1 MDLIAIRSR
10 FIQENLQKALN
21 GGDRFLAWMT
31 AHEFRRYYQWHR
43 DSFPEAERRAIAD
56 ELSRLERLC
65 TNQRQPSEAASA
77 HTDRIRHQFQETTL
91 A

>member
-10 FIQENLQKALN
+10 FIQDNLRKALN

-31 AHEFRRYYQWHR
+31 AHEFHRYFQWHR

-56 ELSRLERLC
+56 QLFRLERLC
-65 TNQRQPSEAASA
+65 TSQRQPPEATSA
-77 HTDRIRHQFQETTL
+77 NANRIRHQFQETTL